1 MSDLLVTTVDGV
13 CTITFHRPARKNA
26 LTVRMYEDAVAALDA
41 AARDDAVR
49 VVLFCGAGDAF
60 TAGNDLADFLSTPPA
75 GDDSPVFRF
84 LLALHRFEKPI
95 VVAVHG
101 VAVGI
106 GVTMLLHADVVYVAD
121 TAVLKMPFTAL
132 GVCAEGASSLLLP
145 RMAGHARA
153 AELLLF
159 GEAFDAATAVAV
171 GLAARVVPAAEVV
184 AFATARARVLAHERS
199 ADAVRTTKRLMK
211 QALAEPVQQALRAEA
226 TEFLRLLGTDDA
238 REAMTAFVQKR
249 APDFRRGA

>member
-1 MSDLLVTTVDGV
+1 M
-13 CTITFHRPARKNA
+13 
-26 LTVRMYEDAVAALDA
+26 
-41 AARDDAVR
+41 R
-49 VVLFCGAGDAF
+49 VVLFAGAGDAF
-60 TAGNDLADFLSTPPA
+60 TAGNDVADFLDTPPA

-159 GEAFDAATAVAV
+159 GEAFDAATAVDV
-171 GLAARVVPAAEVV
+171 GLASRVVPAAEVLAV
-184 AFATARARVLAHERS
+184 ATARARLLAHERP

-211 QALAEPVQQALRAEA
+211 MALAEPVEKALRTEA
-226 TEFLRLLGTDDA
+226 AEFLRLLGTDDA
-238 REAMTAFVQKR
+238 REALMAFVQKR
-249 APDFRRGA
+249 KPDFRRGAGPG